1 VHTSQGKIKKNNK
14 QTFLKGIDN
23 IMTNTNKKTIVDYFE
38 EIKSVLADNGLLTE
52 ERETFLNKRI
62 EVTAKKN
69 ASGSNGEKK
78 LTATQI
84 ANKGIAKA
92 LYDYLLNAKQAL
104 SITEM
109 IKTVPCCA
117 PLSNQKIN
125 GILSKLY
132 SNDKHPLANPMFV
145 RFEEKGVAY
154 FKANPEYVGE

>member
-1 VHTSQGKIKKNNK
+1 
-14 QTFLKGIDN
+14 
-23 IMTNTNKKTIVDYFE
+23 MTNTNKKTIVDYFE

-125 GILSKLY
+125 GILTKLY
-132 SNDKHPLANPMFV
+132 DSEKHPNANPMFV
-145 RFEEKGVAY
+145 RTEEKGVAK
-154 FKANPEYVGE
+154 FSANPDYMGE